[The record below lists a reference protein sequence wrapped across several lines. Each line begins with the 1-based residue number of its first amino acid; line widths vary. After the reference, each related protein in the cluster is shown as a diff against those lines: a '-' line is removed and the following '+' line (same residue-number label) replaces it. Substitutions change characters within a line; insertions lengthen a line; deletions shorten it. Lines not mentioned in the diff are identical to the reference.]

1 MGGER
6 RGFPLFAP
14 RGLALRPTSGRV
26 RKALFDILGESIVG
40 ARFLD
45 LFAGTGALGIEALS
59 RGGAFSEF
67 LEEATVALAAIR
79 RNLKECG
86 FTDRARVIGGR
97 LPGALSRISP
107 GEEFQFVFADP
118 PYDDR
123 SLESTLRVL
132 GGMRSLSQNAQVVL
146 EHRKLWKP
154 PDALGPLALGRSVRY
169 GDTVLSFFHLSSQ
182 AARARETTI
191 DRSPTGPI

>member
-1 MGGER
+1 GER

-14 RGLALRPTSGRV
+14 RGLALRPTSGHV
-26 RKALFDILGESIVG
+26 RKALFDILGESILG

-59 RGGAFSEF
+59 RGAAFSTF
-67 LEEATVALAAIR
+67 LEEGRVALAAIR
-79 RNLKECG
+79 RNLEECG

-97 LPGALSRISP
+97 LPGALSRIP
-107 GEEFQFVFADP
+107 QGEEFRFVFVDP
-118 PYDDR
+118 PYGDQ
-123 SLESTLRVL
+123 SLESTLRAL

-146 EHRKLWKP
+146 EHRKFWKP
-154 PDALGPLALGRSVRY
+154 PEALGLALGRSIRY

-182 AARARETTI
+182 ASRARETTI
-191 DRSPTGPI
+191 D